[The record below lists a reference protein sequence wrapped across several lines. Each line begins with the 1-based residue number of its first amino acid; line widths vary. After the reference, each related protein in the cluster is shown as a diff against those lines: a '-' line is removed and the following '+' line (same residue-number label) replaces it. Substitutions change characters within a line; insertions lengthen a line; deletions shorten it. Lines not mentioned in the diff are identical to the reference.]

1 MEKKQV
7 EQSRSAALLEA
18 WSQAWSLGEQ
28 EASELVKS
36 TLAVA
41 GEVA

>member
-1 MEKKQV
+1 MEKTT
-7 EQSRSAALLEA
+7 EQDSAAALLEA

-36 TLAVA
+36 MLAVA
-41 GEVA
+41 GEEA

>member
-7 EQSRSAALLEA
+7 EQSRSAALLEVWA
-18 WSQAWSLGEQ
+18 QARALGEQ

-36 TLAVA
+36 IA

>member
-1 MEKKQV
+1 MKNT
-7 EQSRSAALLEA
+7 EQTRSAALLEVWA
-18 WSQAWSLGEQ
+18 QARALGEQ

-36 TLAVA
+36 VLAVA